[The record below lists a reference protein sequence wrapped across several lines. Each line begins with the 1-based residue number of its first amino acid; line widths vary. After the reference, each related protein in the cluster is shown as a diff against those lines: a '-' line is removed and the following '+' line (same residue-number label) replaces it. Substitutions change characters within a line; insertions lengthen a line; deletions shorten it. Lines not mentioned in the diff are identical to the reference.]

1 MLKAVALVLALVVV
15 SGCGASRSYRRGQQ
29 AANAQQFDEAVEY
42 YRQALQGAPDKPE
55 YKIALERAMQAA
67 ATFHVARG
75 RTFETE
81 GRADEA
87 LREYRRAMEY
97 DPSNRSVAARA
108 GELDRELRERLEASR
123 PRPPIEAMREQA
135 RRSSQEPVLN
145 PTSKEPL
152 NLRFSNTSLRDLLN
166 FIGSSTGINVTY
178 DRDFQD
184 RSVTVQLE
192 GVTLNEALQQVM
204 ISNQIFYKVLNERT
218 IIIATDN
225 TAKRQQYEEQII
237 QTFFISHADA
247 VEMAQLVNTVIL
259 APQMAIQPRIAPNK
273 TNNTLTVRAAAPVME
288 IIEQVIRINDKPRAE
303 VIVDVQIL
311 EVSRER
317 AKRFGLN
324 LTDYALGGIFSPEQA
339 PGGSSTTPPA
349 TTGGATTTTTSGSAT
364 APSSV
369 GSPPVFNAN
378 TISTGIS
385 AADFYLAV
393 PAAIVRFLESD
404 SQTKTV
410 AKPQLRGTEGQKV
423 TLNLG
428 EEVPVPSTTFT
439 PLAQGGANANP
450 LTSFT
455 YRPIGVIVEMTP
467 RVTYEGDI
475 VMDLVLENSARG
487 QDSTIAGQS
496 LPAFASRKVTT
507 RLRLRDGES
516 NLLAGLLREDE
527 RRSLRGFPG
536 IMRLPLLQQLFA
548 DNDSNIRQTDIVML
562 LTPRIVRSHQLT
574 SADLRPIYIGT
585 QSNMAVGGPPPVFG
599 GGDGAA
605 APAVQ
610 PPPAAAAAPVVV
622 GSTPAPAGQQVP
634 PGSSATPGFTATP
647 GTPLTSPGQQVPTG
661 TSATPGF
668 TAVTPAA
675 PPAAPTQPPSN
686 PFQQLTPPASAPA
699 PVPEAPAVTTPALPP
714 PPQQAVGQAAPIN
727 PFAPPAAAGSATVM
741 VSTPGTDFR
750 VGAGPYMVP
759 ISISNASRLSTVSIS
774 LSFNPAVLRV
784 RTVQEGNLM
793 RQGGAQAAFTQKID
807 AAAGRV
813 DIAVVR
819 PGDVLGASG
828 TGVVGAVL
836 FEAIGPGTSP
846 LSLSGVGTLAGGG
859 GAAPFQ
865 FQPVTVTVK

>member
-1 MLKAVALVLALVVV
+1 MAVLVLA
-15 SGCGASRSYRRGQQ
+15 GCATNRAYRRGQD
-29 AANAQQFDEAVEY
+29 AANAQQWDEAVEY
-42 YRQALQGAPDKPE
+42 YRQALQSAPDKPE
-55 YKIALERAMQAA
+55 YKIALERAMQSAGA
-67 ATFHVARG
+67 FHIARG
-75 RTFETE
+75 RTYETE
-81 GRADEA
+81 GRPDEA
-87 LREYRRAMEY
+87 LREYRKAIEY

-108 GELDRELRERLEASR
+108 AELDRELRERVEASR
-123 PRPPIEAMREQA
+123 PRPAIETMREQV
-135 RRSSQEPVLN
+135 RRNSPEPVLS

-192 GVTLNEALQQVM
+192 GVTLEQALQQVM
-204 ISNQIFYKVLNERT
+204 IANQIFYKVMNERT
-218 IIIATDN
+218 IIVATDN
-225 TAKRQQYEEQII
+225 TAKRQQYEEQVIK
-237 QTFFISHADA
+237 TFFISHADA
-247 VEMAQLVNTVIL
+247 TELAQLVNTVIL

-273 TNNTLTVRAAAPVME
+273 TANTITVRASAPVVE
-288 IIEQVIRINDKPRAE
+288 IVDQIIKINDKPRAE
-303 VIVDVQIL
+303 VVIDVQIL

-339 PGGSSTTPPA
+339 PGGSSTT
-349 TTGGATTTTTSGSAT
+349 TGTGGSATTTTSGSGT
-364 APSSV
+364 APSNV

-385 AADFYLAV
+385 AADFYMAV

-439 PLAQGGANANP
+439 PIATGGASANP

-475 VMDLVLENSARG
+475 VMDLTLENSARG
-487 QDSTIAGQS
+487 QDSNIAGQV

-536 IMRLPLLQQLFA
+536 ILRMPLLQQLFA

-574 SADLRPIYIGT
+574 TSDLSPIYIGT
-585 QSNMAVGGPPPVFG
+585 QSNMAPGGPPPIFG
-599 GGDGAA
+599 GGGAA
-605 APAVQ
+605 QPASPPPVAAPTTPAVAPGTPQIPPGSSPIPGMTTAPAPPVAQPQPQPVPVEPVEPTAPTGAAPSQ
-610 PPPAAAAAPVVV
+610 PPPAFPGLQPVPQQ
-622 GSTPAPAGQQVP
+622 GTAGA
-634 PGSSATPGFTATP
+634 G
-647 GTPLTSPGQQVPTG
+647 
-661 TSATPGF
+661 
-668 TAVTPAA
+668 AA
-675 PPAAPTQPPSN
+675 PP
-686 PFQQLTPPASAPA
+686 
-699 PVPEAPAVTTPALPP
+699 
-714 PPQQAVGQAAPIN
+714 N
-727 PFAPPAAAGSATVM
+727 PFAPPPSTAPATVIA
-741 VSTPGTDFR
+741 SPPGTDFR
-750 VGAGPYMVP
+750 VGGGPYLVP
-759 ISISNASRLSTVSIS
+759 IAVTGASRLSTVS
-774 LSFNPAVLRV
+774 LSITYNPAVLKV
-784 RTVQEGNLM
+784 RNVQEGSLM
-793 RQGGAQAAFTQKID
+793 RQGGQATFTQKVD
-807 AAAGRV
+807 EAAGRI

-819 PGDVLGASG
+819 PGDVLGVSG

-836 FEAIGPGTSP
+836 FDAVAPGGSP
-846 LSLSGVGTLAGGG
+846 IALSGVGTLAGGG
-859 GAAPFQ
+859 AAPLQ
-865 FQPVTVTVK
+865 FKPVAVTVK

>member
-1 MLKAVALVLALVVV
+1 MLKAVALAMALAVVA
-15 SGCGASRSYRRGQQ
+15 GCGASRAYRRGQQ

-75 RTFETE
+75 RAFEAE
-81 GRADEA
+81 SRGDEA
-87 LREYRRAMEY
+87 LREYRKAMEY

-108 GELDRELRERLEASR
+108 GELDRELRDRLEASR

-135 RRSSQEPVLN
+135 RRNSQEPVLN
-145 PTSKEPL
+145 PTSREPL
-152 NLRFSNTSLRDLLN
+152 NLRFSNTSLKDLLN

-204 ISNQIFYKVLNERT
+204 LSNQIFYKVLNERT

-225 TAKRQQYEEQII
+225 TAKRQQYEEQVIK
-237 QTFFISHADA
+237 TFFISHADA
-247 VEMAQLVNTVIL
+247 VELAQLVNTVIL

-273 TNNTLTVRAAAPVME
+273 TANTLTVRAAAPVME

-339 PGGSSTTPPA
+339 PGGSSTTA
-349 TTGGATTTTTSGSAT
+349 GTGGAATTTTSGGAT
-364 APSSV
+364 APSNV

-378 TISTGIS
+378 TISTGVS

-439 PLAQGGANANP
+439 PIAQGGANTNP
-450 LTSFT
+450 LVSFT

-475 VMDLVLENSARG
+475 VMDLTLENSARG
-487 QDSTIAGQS
+487 QDSNIAGQS

-574 SADLRPIYIGT
+574 SSDLSPIYIGT
-585 QSNMAVGGPPPVFG
+585 QANMAVGGPPPVFG
-599 GGDGAA
+599 GNGAA
-605 APAVQ
+605 
-610 PPPAAAAAPVVV
+610 PPPAPPQGAQAVAPVA
-622 GSTPAPAGQQVP
+622 GTPAGQQVP
-634 PGSSATPGFTATP
+634 AGSSATPGFTATP
-647 GTPLTSPGQQVPTG
+647 SAPTPPPNPFQ
-661 TSATPGF
+661 F
-668 TAVTPAA
+668 VTPAPTMPA
-675 PPAAPTQPPSN
+675 PVADPVTAPAAP
-686 PFQQLTPPASAPA
+686 AA
-699 PVPEAPAVTTPALPP
+699 ALPP
-714 PPQQAVGQAAPIN
+714 STQQAAGQPPPVN
-727 PFAPPAAAGSATVM
+727 PFAPPAAPAPATVL
-741 VSTPGTDFR
+741 VSPPGTEFR
-750 VGAGPYMVP
+750 AGGGPYLVP

-774 LSFNPAVLRV
+774 LSFNPSVLRV
-784 RTVQEGNLM
+784 RTVQEGSLM

-813 DIAVVR
+813 DIAIVR

-836 FEAIGPGTSP
+836 FEAIGAGQSP

-865 FQPVTVTVK
+865 FQPVMVTVK

>member
-1 MLKAVALVLALVVV
+1 MLKAVALVMALVVV
-15 SGCGASRSYRRGQQ
+15 AGCGASRSYRRGQQ
-29 AANAQQFDEAVEY
+29 AANAQQFDEAVEH

-75 RTFETE
+75 RAFEAE
-81 GRADEA
+81 GRGDEA
-87 LREYRRAMEY
+87 LREYRKAMEY

-108 GELDRELRERLEASR
+108 GELDRELRDRLEASR
-123 PRPPIEAMREQA
+123 PRPAIEAMREQA
-135 RRSSQEPVLN
+135 RRNSQEPVLN

-192 GVTLNEALQQVM
+192 GVTLNQALQQVM
-204 ISNQIFYKVLNERT
+204 LSNQIFYKVLNERT

-225 TAKRQQYEEQII
+225 TAKRQQYEEQVIK
-237 QTFFISHADA
+237 TFFISHADA
-247 VEMAQLVNTVIL
+247 VELAQIVNTVIL

-273 TNNTLTVRAAAPVME
+273 TANTLTVRAAAPVME
-288 IIEQVIRINDKPRAE
+288 IIEQVIRMNDKPRAE

-349 TTGGATTTTTSGSAT
+349 TAGGATTTTTSGSAT

-475 VMDLVLENSARG
+475 VMDLTLENSARG
-487 QDSTIAGQS
+487 QDSNIAGQA

-574 SADLRPIYIGT
+574 SADLSPIYIGT

-599 GGDGAA
+599 GGGDPAG
-605 APAVQ
+605 PAVVPAAQ
-610 PPPAAAAAPVVV
+610 APPPPAGA
-622 GSTPAPAGQQVP
+622 APAGQQLP
-634 PGSSATPGFTATP
+634 PGSSATPGFTAAPATP
-647 GTPLTSPGQQVPTG
+647 SGQQVPPG

-668 TAVTPAA
+668 TAVPPPQSAPAAATPPNPFQLLTPAPAA
-675 PPAAPTQPPSN
+675 PAASPDAPAAPAAVPP
-686 PFQQLTPPASAPA
+686 PLPA
-699 PVPEAPAVTTPALPP
+699 
-714 PPQQAVGQAAPIN
+714 PPQQAGAQAAPVN
-727 PFAPPAAAGSATVM
+727 PFAPQGAPTPATVL
-741 VSTPGTDFR
+741 VSPPGTEFR
-750 VGAGPYMVP
+750 VGGGPYLAP

-813 DIAVVR
+813 DIVIVR

-836 FEAIGPGTSP
+836 FEAIAPGSSP

-859 GAAPFQ
+859 VAPLQ
-865 FQPVTVTVK
+865 FQPATVAVK